1 MPTMSLDRLESVLSD
16 ASPRVIA
23 CSGGVDSL
31 VLATVAARQ
40 RPDETLVAHAV
51 TPAVPAA
58 ASACVHQA
66 ASREGWRLELVR
78 SAEFDDERYL
88 SNPVDR
94 CFHCKSHLYAALDL
108 LADRTLGDGAVLMS
122 GANID
127 DLGEYRPGL
136 LAAEER
142 GVRHPFVEAGIDKR
156 TIREI
161 ARRLDLDVA
170 ELPASPCLAS
180 RLYTGTRV
188 SVARLR
194 AVELGEESLRTAL
207 SIDVV
212 RCRIRDDDVI
222 VEVEAD
228 RRESIDDA
236 RLAATLELMRA
247 AAPGLVAIRLDDR
260 PYRPGRAFVVSA

>member
-1 MPTMSLDRLESVLSD
+1 MSLDRLESVLSD

-31 VLATVAARQ
+31 TLATVAARQ
-40 RPDETLVAHAV
+40 RPNETLVAHAV

-58 ASACVHQA
+58 ATARVHA
-66 ASREGWRLELVR
+66 AARREGWRFELVT

-88 SNPVDR
+88 ANPVDR

-108 LADRTLGDGAVLMS
+108 LADRELGGGAVLMS
-122 GANID
+122 GANLD

-136 LAAEER
+136 QAAAER
-142 GVRHPFVEAGIDKR
+142 GVRHPFVEAEIDKH

-161 ARRLDLDVA
+161 ARHLDLDVA
-170 ELPASPCLAS
+170 DLPASPCLAS

-194 AVELGEESLRTAL
+194 AVELGEESLRAAL
-207 SIDVV
+207 SIDIV
-212 RCRIRDDDVI
+212 RCRIRADEVI
-222 VEVEAD
+222 VEVAGD
-228 RRESIDDA
+228 RRGAVDDA
-236 RLAATLELMRA
+236 TLSTTLELMRS
-247 AAPGLVAIRLDDR
+247 AAPKLTSIRLDDR